1 METGLFGDLK
11 VIDAASFLAGP
22 CAATILADYG
32 ADVVKIEPPSGDRHR
47 SIAAGHPSDWSW
59 QLTNRTKRSLA
70 LDITTDDGRA
80 VLMQMI
86 EQADVFLV
94 NFSAGQLEKYRLTWE
109 TLKQVNPRL
118 IFGQI
123 SAFGL
128 KGPEADRRAF
138 DLTGW
143 FARTGILDMIREK
156 DVPPSVPAG
165 GVGDHA
171 TAMTLYAGIVSA
183 LYRRDRTG
191 EGSMVST
198 SLAATGA
205 WANGLNL
212 QAVVGG
218 VDTAARRDRE
228 GWSNPVQNVFTTADD
243 RHVFIAVQNLARDFD
258 KLTEALEKPEW
269 REMEDMQPVKP
280 LFRNRFKARQRIAEA
295 IRAFDSAELLKR
307 LDRAGIVHELIRR
320 NAEVLEDEQ
329 LIANGLIVPF
339 DSGRPGCDRTFTTPF
354 QISGETQRQPVAAPA
369 VGEQSDEVLAE
380 FGMAEEEIARLRA
393 EGVVG
398 SNRPADQPGGLPVTS
413 SGSGRIS
420 DHG

>member
-1 METGLFGDLK
+1 MESGLFSGLK

-47 SIAAGHPSDWSW
+47 SIAAGHASDWSW
-59 QLTNRTKRSLA
+59 QLTNRNKRSLA
-70 LDITTDDGRA
+70 LDISTDEGYA
-80 VLMQMI
+80 VLSNMLT
-86 EQADVFLV
+86 QADVFLV
-94 NFSAGQLEKYRLTWE
+94 NFSAGQLEKHRLTWE
-109 TLKQVNPRL
+109 TLKEINPRL
-118 IFGQI
+118 IFAQI

-128 KGPEADRRAF
+128 KGPEADRKAF

-143 FARTGILDMIREK
+143 FARTGIQDMMHEK
-156 DVPPSVPAG
+156 DVAPSPPAG

-212 QAVVGG
+212 QAVVAG
-218 VDTAARRDRE
+218 VDTAARRDQE
-228 GWSNPVQNVFTTADD
+228 GWSNPVQNVFTTKDD
-243 RHVFIAVQNLARDFD
+243 RHIFIAVQNLVRDFD
-258 KLTEALEKPEW
+258 KLVDALERPEW

-280 LFRNRFKARQRIAEA
+280 LFRNRFKARERIAEA
-295 IRAFDSAELLKR
+295 ISGFTAAEMLER
-307 LDRAGIVHELIRR
+307 LHKAGIVHELIRR

-329 LIANGLIVPF
+329 LIANGLIIPF
-339 DSGRPGCDRTFTTPF
+339 DSGRPGCDRTFASPF
-354 QISGETQRQPVAAPA
+354 QLTGEPQKTPVAAPE
-369 VGEQSDEVLAE
+369 VGAHSEEVLAE
-380 FGMAEEEIARLRA
+380 FGLSAEQVHELKSA
-393 EGVVG
+393 GVVG
-398 SNRPADQPGGLPVTS
+398 PRVKKK
-413 SGSGRIS
+413 R
-420 DHG
+420 

>member
-1 METGLFGDLK
+1 MENGLFGDLK

-32 ADVVKIEPPSGDRHR
+32 ANVVKIEPPNGDRHR

-59 QLTNRTKRSLA
+59 QLTNRGKRSLA
-70 LDITTDDGRA
+70 LDISTEDGYA
-80 VLMQMI
+80 VLMKML

-94 NFSAGQLEKYRLTWE
+94 NFSAGQLEKHRLTWE
-109 TLKQVNPRL
+109 ILKQVNPRL
-118 IFGQI
+118 IFAQI

-128 KGPEADRRAF
+128 KGPEADRKAF

-143 FARTGILDMIREK
+143 FARTGIQDMMHEK
-156 DVPPSVPAG
+156 DVPPSPAAG

-198 SLAATGA
+198 SLAVTGA

-212 QAVVGG
+212 QAVVAG
-218 VDTAARRDRE
+218 VDTAARRDQE
-228 GWSNPVQNVFTTADD
+228 GWSNPVQNVFETSDG
-243 RHVFIAVQNLARDFD
+243 RFIFIAVQNLVRDFD
-258 KLTEALEKPEW
+258 KLVDALEKPEW
-269 REMEDMQPVKP
+269 RDMEDMQPIKP
-280 LFRNRFKARQRIAEA
+280 LFRNRFKARERIAEA
-295 IRAFDSAELLKR
+295 ILGFTSAEMLSR
-307 LDRAGIVHELIRR
+307 LNEVGIVHELIRK

-339 DSGRPGCDRTFTTPF
+339 DSGRPGCDRTFASPF
-354 QISGETQRQPVAAPA
+354 QISDEPQKAPVAAA
-369 VGEQSDEVLAE
+369 EVGANSAEVLAE
-380 FGMAEEEIARLRA
+380 FGLAEDEITRLTSS
-393 EGVVG
+393 GVVG
-398 SNRPADQPGGLPVTS
+398 PRKKKRSSRNAEAETTNRQEP
-413 SGSGRIS
+413 
-420 DHG
+420 

>member
-1 METGLFGDLK
+1 MVEKEEEGLFSDLK

-22 CAATILADYG
+22 CAATIMADYG
-32 ADVVKIEPPSGDRHR
+32 ADVVKIEPPVGDRHR

-59 QLTNRTKRSLA
+59 QLTNRSKRSLA
-70 LDITTDDGRA
+70 LDITTEAGYE
-80 VLMQMI
+80 VLMKMI
-86 EQADVFLV
+86 AQADVFLV
-94 NFSAGQLEKYRLTWE
+94 NFSAGQLEKYRLTWD
-109 TLKQVNPRL
+109 TLKTVNPRL
-118 IFGQI
+118 IFAQI

-128 KGPEADRRAF
+128 EGQESDRRAF

-171 TAMTLYAGIVSA
+171 TAMTLYAGIISA

-212 QAVVGG
+212 QAVIGG
-218 VDTAARRDRE
+218 VDTAARRDKE
-228 GWSNPVQNVFTTADD
+228 GWSNPVQNVFTTKDD
-243 RHVFIAVQNLARDFD
+243 RYIFIAVQNLKRDFD
-258 KLTEALEKPEW
+258 KLIDVLDRPDW

-280 LFRNRFKARQRIAEA
+280 LFRNRFKARERIAEA
-295 IRAFDSAELLKR
+295 IRAFDAAEILER

-339 DSGRPGCDRTFTTPF
+339 DSGRPGCDRTFATPF
-354 QISGETQRQPVAAPA
+354 KLADEPQRKPVAAPE
-369 VGEQSDEVLAE
+369 VGQDSEEVLAE
-380 FGMAEEEIARLRA
+380 FGLSPEEVAALKA
-393 EGVVG
+393 DGVVG
-398 SNRPADQPGGLPVTS
+398 PRK
-413 SGSGRIS
+413 RRKI
-420 DHG
+420 

>member
-1 METGLFGDLK
+1 MENGLFGDLK

-59 QLTNRTKRSLA
+59 QLTNRSKRSLA
-70 LDITTDDGRA
+70 LDITTDEGYA
-80 VLMQMI
+80 VLMKMLM
-86 EQADVFLV
+86 QADVFLV
-94 NFSAGQLEKYRLTWE
+94 NFSAGQLEKLRLTWE
-109 TLKQVNPRL
+109 ILKQVNPQL
-118 IFGQI
+118 IFAQI

-128 KGPEADRRAF
+128 EGPEADRKAF

-143 FARTGILDMIREK
+143 FARTGIQDMMREK
-156 DVPPSVPAG
+156 DVPPSPPAG

-191 EGSMVST
+191 EGGMVST

-212 QAVVGG
+212 QAVVAGI
-218 VDTAARRDRE
+218 DTAARRDQE
-228 GWSNPVQNVFTTADD
+228 GWSNPVQNVFRTKDD
-243 RHVFIAVQNLARDFD
+243 RYILIAVQNLFRDFA
-258 KLTEALEKPEW
+258 KLADALEKPEW

-280 LFRNRFKARQRIAEA
+280 LFRNRFKARELIAEA
-295 IRAFDSAELLKR
+295 IGAFTASEMLER
-307 LDRAGIVHELIRR
+307 LSKVGIVHELIRR

-329 LIANGLIVPF
+329 LIANGLIIPF
-339 DSGRPGCDRTFTTPF
+339 DSGRPGCDRTFASPF
-354 QISGETQRQPVAAPA
+354 KLTDQPQKPPVAAPE
-369 VGEQSDEVLAE
+369 VGANSAEVLAE
-380 FGMAEEEIARLRA
+380 YGLPGEKIAELTSS
-393 EGVVG
+393 GVVG
-398 SNRPADQPGGLPVTS
+398 PKQKR
-413 SGSGRIS
+413 
-420 DHG
+420 